1 MTVSGKRLKI
11 SLLLAAVI
19 LLGAVGYVGF
29 RLFSPDEVTDAH
41 SRDVRIPYSRP
52 PIVVVPP
59 VVPGWQSVAG
69 RDGSYAYDVPP
80 DWTPKPETMRNWQ
93 ADGRGPVLRLARPA
107 SFGKGYCETD
117 RDRPRG
123 GTGVATSKAPD
134 PSVKIATE
142 LARHVYG
149 NAKLTVEPSQ
159 ETQISFEHG
168 KTRPGIITMI
178 EVVPEA
184 GACQSAKAFVGAISI
199 ASGEEGNPRCA
210 VMAVYSDDTM
220 SRDQLLRILRSY
232 RWVPPAD
239 RSTKVPPR

>member
-1 MTVSGKRLKI
+1 MTVGGKRLKV
-11 SLLLAAVI
+11 SLVLAAVV
-19 LLGAVGYVGF
+19 LLGTVGYVGF
-29 RLFSPDEVTDAH
+29 RLFSPDEPAHTD
-41 SRDVRIPYSRP
+41 SRNVRVPYSRP
-52 PIVVVPP
+52 PTVVVPP

-80 DWTPKPETMRNWQ
+80 DWTPKPETMRNWK

-107 SFGKGYCETD
+107 YHGKGYCESD

-142 LARHVYG
+142 LAKHVYG
-149 NAKLTVEPSQ
+149 DAKLTVEPSQ

-178 EVVPEA
+178 EVTPEP
-184 GACQSAKAFVGAISI
+184 GDCEPAKAYVGAISI
-199 ASGEEGNPRCA
+199 ASGENGNPKCA

-220 SRDQLLRILRSY
+220 SRDQVLQILKSY
-232 RWVPPAD
+232 RWVPPAN
-239 RSTKVPPR
+239 RTTTVPPR